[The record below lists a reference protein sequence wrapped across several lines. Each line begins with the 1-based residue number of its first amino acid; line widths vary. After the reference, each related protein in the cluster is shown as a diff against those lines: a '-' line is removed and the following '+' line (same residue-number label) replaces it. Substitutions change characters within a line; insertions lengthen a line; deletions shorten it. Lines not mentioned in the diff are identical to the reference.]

1 MSENTALILTNGL
14 YNTENGKTAH
24 GLVRYSER
32 FKIVGVIDPACAGQD
47 AGEILDGKHRNIPIF
62 DTVEN
67 ALKTLSTSESQNPR
81 HIIIGIAVSG
91 GKIPPDMLS
100 VLKKAVKNG
109 LNVINGLHEFL
120 NDKPDFVRLAKKHN
134 VTLTD
139 VRKAKKATEMS
150 YWSGSISKVTAPRIA
165 VLGMDCAVGKRTTA
179 RFLTEECRKQGI
191 KAEMISTGQT
201 GWMQDGRYGF
211 ILDSTLNDFL
221 TGELETQIVKCFEE
235 AQPDVIFLNG
245 QSALRNP
252 IGPTGSELL
261 LSGQA
266 KYVVLQGIPARQYYE
281 GTEDNIKA
289 EIPSIESE
297 VALIKMYGSEVIAV
311 TLNTH
316 GMTLVEA
323 REKQNILRG
332 VLKIPVVLPL
342 EDGVGEV
349 VEVIKRKIL
358 ER

>member
-1 MSENTALILTNGL
+1 MTENNTALILTNGL

-24 GLVRYSER
+24 GLIRYSER
-32 FKIVGVIDPACAGQD
+32 FKIVGVIDYACAGQD

-67 ALKTLSTSESQNPR
+67 ALKNLPNSETPK

-91 GKIPPDMLS
+91 GKIPPNMLS
-100 VLKKAVKNG
+100 VLKKAIKNG

-120 NDKPDFVRLAKKHN
+120 NDKPDFVRFAKKHN

-179 RFLTEECRKQGI
+179 RFLTQECRKQGI
-191 KAEMISTGQT
+191 HAEMISTGQT
-201 GWMQDGRYGF
+201 GWMQDGRYAF

-235 AQPDVIFLNG
+235 TNPDVIFLNG

-266 KYVVLQGIPARQYYE
+266 KYVVLQGIPARKYYE

-316 GMTLVEA
+316 GLTLEDA
-323 REKQNILRG
+323 REKQKILRG
-332 VLKIPVVLPL
+332 VLNIPVVLPL
-342 EDGVGEV
+342 EDGVREV
-349 VEVIKRKIL
+349 VEAIKNIL
-358 ER
+358 

>member
-1 MSENTALILTNGL
+1 MTENNTALILTNGL

-24 GLVRYSER
+24 GLIRYSER
-32 FKIVGVIDPACAGQD
+32 FKIVGVIDYACAGQD

-67 ALKTLSTSESQNPR
+67 ALKNLPNSETPK

-91 GKIPPDMLS
+91 GKIPPNMLS
-100 VLKKAVKNG
+100 VLKKAIKNG

-120 NDKPDFVRLAKKHN
+120 NDKPDFVRFAKKHN

-179 RFLTEECRKQGI
+179 RFLTQECRKQGI
-191 KAEMISTGQT
+191 HAEMISTGQT
-201 GWMQDGRYGF
+201 GWMQDGRYAF

-235 AQPDVIFLNG
+235 TNPDVIFLNG

-266 KYVVLQGIPARQYYE
+266 KYVVLQGIPARKYYE

-316 GMTLVEA
+316 GLTLEDA
-323 REKQNILRG
+323 REKQKILRG
-332 VLKIPVVLPL
+332 VLNIPVVLPL

-349 VEVIKRKIL
+349 VDTIKRNIL
-358 ER
+358 